1 MTTNEG
7 RSVWRRTTTALAL
20 LLSAAL
26 LSGCGPTLGDLP
38 LPGSGVSGDTITVK
52 IRFDEALNL
61 AQGAAVKVNG
71 VNSGRVQDVTTEDF
85 RAIAVIKLRT
95 SAQLRKAAT
104 ARLRYTTP
112 LGELFVDVTNPAQGP
127 LMTPGEE
134 LAPNQASTAPTVEDA
149 LASASLLI
157 NGGGLAQLQVVT
169 SELNKAIGGREE
181 TVRRTLERSAEFV
194 RGANATTEDFLR
206 AMDALA
212 RLSKT
217 LQANERTI
225 NEALRDV
232 RPAARVLRQNTPGLT
247 KLLAE
252 VSRFASTANNV
263 VGSTREDLLQLLDQ
277 VTPVADE
284 FLSNRTLLAP
294 SLAALIQVGRRLDS
308 VIPGDY
314 ASLLLQLQLEDL
326 ELPTLGGPV
335 GGTTT
340 PRPAPSNPLGGI
352 TGILPGLTN
361 PLGGLLGGS
370 GATGDTDKD
379 SSGGLL
385 SGLLGGNR

>member
-1 MTTNEG
+1 MSAVEA
-7 RSVWRRTTTALAL
+7 RSRWRRTTAALAL
-20 LLSAAL
+20 VLSAAL
-26 LSGCGPTLGDLP
+26 VSGCGPTLGDMP

-71 VNSGRVQDVTTEDF
+71 VNSGRVQEVTTEDF
-85 RAIAVIKLRT
+85 RALAVIKLRT
-95 SAQLRKAAT
+95 SAQLRKSAT

-112 LGELFVDVTNPAQGP
+112 LGELFVDVTNPAEGP
-127 LMTPGEE
+127 LMASGEE
-134 LAPNQASTAPTVEDA
+134 LGPDQSSTAPTVEDA

-169 SELNKAIGGREE
+169 SELNKALGGRED

-194 RGANATTEDFLR
+194 TGANATTEDFLM
-206 AMDALA
+206 ALDALA
-212 RLSKT
+212 SLSRT
-217 LQANERTI
+217 LQANEKTI
-225 NEALRDV
+225 NDALRDV
-232 RPAARVLRQNTPGLT
+232 RPAARVLRQNTPGFT
-247 KLLAE
+247 ALLAE
-252 VSRFASTANNV
+252 VNRFASTANNV
-263 VGSTREDLLQLLDQ
+263 VGSTRKDLLRLLDE

-284 FLSNRTLLAP
+284 FLSNRALLAT
-294 SLAALIQVGRRLDS
+294 SLEALIQVGRRLDS

-314 ASLLLQLQLEDL
+314 ASLLLQLQMEDL
-326 ELPTLGGPV
+326 ELPTLGSPA
-335 GGTTT
+335 GGATPP
-340 PRPAPSNPLGGI
+340 PRPRSSDPL

-361 PLGGLLGGS
+361 TLGGLLGGVGGS
-370 GATGDTDKD
+370 TDQEE